1 MSKLKV
7 AFICVHN
14 SCRSQ
19 ISEAIGKILASDIF
33 DSYSAGTELKSQIN
47 SNAISAMKIRY
58 SIDMSKTQF
67 PKLLHSLPKIDIVI
81 TMGCNVICP
90 SIPCTYQE
98 DWGIDDPSNKNLE
111 EFFKT
116 IQTIEEKILNLK
128 EKIINNEF

>member
-47 SNAISAMKIRY
+47 SNAIAAMKIRY

-67 PKLLHSLPKIDIVI
+67 PKLLHSLPKVDIVI

-90 SIPCTYQE
+90 SIPCAYQE